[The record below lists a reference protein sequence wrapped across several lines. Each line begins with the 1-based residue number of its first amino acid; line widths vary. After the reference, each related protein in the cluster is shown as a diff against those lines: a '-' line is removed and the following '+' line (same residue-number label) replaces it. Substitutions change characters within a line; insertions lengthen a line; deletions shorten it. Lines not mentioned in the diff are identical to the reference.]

1 MILLDTNA
9 VIWLAAGHRRSQ
21 PLKRHG
27 GHLRVSPATLL
38 ELAFLVEVGS
48 VAVRGGLERF
58 RDDDRWD
65 IDEIS
70 AIDWFEEAESVTWTR
85 EPFDRLIVAH
95 AARRRWK
102 LATGDRKICENLP
115 PTGVLVL

>member
-9 VIWLAAGHRRSQ
+9 VIWLATGHRRSHA
-21 PLKRHG
+21 LNRHRG
-27 GHLRVSPATLL
+27 RLRVSPATLL
-38 ELAFLVEVGS
+38 EIAFLAEIGS
-48 VAVRGGLERF
+48 VAVKGGLDRF
-58 RDDDRWD
+58 REDDRWD

-70 AIDWFEEAESVTWTR
+70 AIDWFEEAETVTWTR

-115 PTGVLVL
+115 AARVLAL